1 MPSTVA
7 EPMVDVQ
14 GDTRWM
20 DMVRFNNPKVLE
32 IPGWNI
38 GLAIKVFFINDKQS
52 GDLHTTIKTSITK
65 PL

>member
-20 DMVRFNNPKVLE
+20 DMVRFNNLE
-32 IPGWNI
+32 MPGWNI
-38 GLAIKVFFINDKQS
+38 GLAIKVFFFHKSQ
-52 GDLHTTIKTSITK
+52 TEW
-65 PL
+65 